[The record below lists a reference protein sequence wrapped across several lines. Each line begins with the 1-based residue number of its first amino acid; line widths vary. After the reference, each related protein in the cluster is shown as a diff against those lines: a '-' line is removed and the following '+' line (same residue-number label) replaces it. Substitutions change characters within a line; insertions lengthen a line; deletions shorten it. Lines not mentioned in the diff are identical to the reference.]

1 MGEPVVVKK
10 KPSSKP
16 GVVRFETNRA
26 LTGMG
31 HERYRVDDEVW
42 GERPPDVLARR
53 IFARGGVD
61 GVQVHGN
68 MVTVDLEKG
77 FDAEGLIGI
86 IENMYVHYPE
96 NLVGA
101 DAPTEDAPVEVAA
114 PAAPDEPVS
123 PVAEAAPA
131 AETAPAVDDA
141 PVVDETE
148 PAVSAEGE
156 PTAE

>member
-1 MGEPVVVKK
+1 M
-10 KPSSKP
+10 
-16 GVVRFETNRA
+16 VRFTTDRL

-31 HERYRVDDEVW
+31 HERYRAGEEVW

-77 FDAEGLIGI
+77 HDSHGLLSI

-96 NLVGA
+96 NRVGDAAPDAAEAPVVDAPVA
-101 DAPTEDAPVEVAA
+101 DAPV
-114 PAAPDEPVS
+114 DETAES
-123 PVAEAAPA
+123 PAPA
-131 AETAPAVDDA
+131 AESEPDA
-141 PVVDETE
+141 
-148 PAVSAEGE
+148 G
-156 PTAE
+156 